1 VFIYFIFLCFKVNL
15 SIFREVKDIVQEFYK
30 LELIVLNDKDL
41 DDSSTLTRSKSNLPT
56 RYNLIVLANAAA
68 IDLYF
73 LCVEDEQGIY

>member
-1 VFIYFIFLCFKVNL
+1 M
-15 SIFREVKDIVQEFYK
+15 QEFYK

-41 DDSSTLTRSKSNLPT
+41 DDSTPFNKANSPG

-73 LCVEDEQGIY
+73 LCVEDEQGEIFIVFYPNQYNFNI

>member
-1 VFIYFIFLCFKVNL
+1 M

-41 DDSSTLTRSKSNLPT
+41 DDPSTLNKSKSIAPS

-68 IDLYF
+68 IELYF
-73 LCVEDEQGIY
+73 LCVEDEQGINKKFQ

>member
-1 VFIYFIFLCFKVNL
+1 MSIY
-15 SIFREVKDIVQEFYK
+15 REVKDIVQEFYK

-41 DDSSTLTRSKSNLPT
+41 DDTKSKSTSPS

-73 LCVEDEQGIY
+73 LCVEDEQGIFNMF